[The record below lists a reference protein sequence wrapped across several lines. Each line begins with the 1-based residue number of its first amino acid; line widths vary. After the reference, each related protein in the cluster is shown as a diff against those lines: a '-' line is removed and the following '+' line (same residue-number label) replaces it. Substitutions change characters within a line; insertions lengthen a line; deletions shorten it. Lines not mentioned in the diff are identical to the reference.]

1 MSQETALKLVIFTIP
16 KSDCSILILKK
27 KKFITKSG
35 LPFAVDAARS
45 VYYYTLVTIQAMK
58 IYFSILKIIHL
69 CSKLCNKLR
78 KWQIGFKKGLK
89 HSIRGQHI

>member
-1 MSQETALKLVIFTIP
+1 MTCIK
-16 KSDCSILILKK
+16 KKKK

-69 CSKLCNKLR
+69 FVSNLLLFLIFSKTVKY
-78 KWQIGFKKGLK
+78 
-89 HSIRGQHI
+89 IRPFLLNV